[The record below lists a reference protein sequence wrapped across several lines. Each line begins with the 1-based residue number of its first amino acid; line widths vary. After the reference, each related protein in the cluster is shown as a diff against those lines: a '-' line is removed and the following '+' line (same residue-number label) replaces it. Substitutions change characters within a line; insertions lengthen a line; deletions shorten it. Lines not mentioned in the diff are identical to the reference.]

1 VQGVVAELLADR
13 VDGHAAPVTAV
24 EGRERQLRLVESEL
38 REGNTEKAN
47 WQGARSSA
55 TIEVEG
61 DAVDLDIEWV
71 DQPEPRGTAH
81 ETWQRARGWSSE
93 D

>member
-1 VQGVVAELLADR
+1 MTLKCVFHVSPSNGRSVRSVPAQQPQATRARMPSLL
-13 VDGHAAPVTAV
+13 
-24 EGRERQLRLVESEL
+24 
-38 REGNTEKAN
+38 
-47 WQGARSSA
+47 
-55 TIEVEG
+55 
-61 DAVDLDIEWV
+61 DLDIEWV